1 VKSFTRVSQMEKK
14 TFVPGTGT
22 KIIPKPLVQRL
33 ESGGK
38 FADWARTNTHI
49 APNASKTAGR
59 IHDLV
64 AQNSMGWSEG
74 FLVAQPTRWRHAKS
88 AETPLNSAEVSRMVA
103 QWSLK
108 A

>member
-1 VKSFTRVSQMEKK
+1 MPRPF
-14 TFVPGTGT
+14 
-22 KIIPKPLVQRL
+22 VQRF

-38 FADWARTNTHI
+38 FVVCAWTSTHV